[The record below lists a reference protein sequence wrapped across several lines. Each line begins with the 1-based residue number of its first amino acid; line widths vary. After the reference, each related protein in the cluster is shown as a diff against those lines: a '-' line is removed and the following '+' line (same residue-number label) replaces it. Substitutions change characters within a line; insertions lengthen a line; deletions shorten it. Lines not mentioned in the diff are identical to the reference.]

1 MARWKAPLR
10 EYRFVLHEVFGVE
23 EISALPGYEEASPEI
38 FDTVLEEAGKFCE
51 EVLLPLNRSGDEEG
65 VHFENGQ
72 VITPKGFKEAYAQF
86 VEGGWISLAAA
97 PEWGGQG
104 LPKLLHFFVEE
115 MICST
120 NHAFGMYPGLA
131 NGAYEAIRQ
140 HASDELKQRYL
151 PKLVT
156 GEWLGTMNL
165 TEPQCGTDLGLIR
178 SKAEPRGDGSY
189 GITGTKIFISAGEHD
204 LTENIIH
211 LVLARLPD
219 APEGIRGISLF
230 VVPKVLI
237 DEATG
242 AKTRNGVSCGS
253 VEHKMG
259 IHASATCVMNYEDAQ
274 GWLVGEPHKGMR
286 AMFTMMNAARL
297 GVGIQ
302 GLGHAETAYQS
313 AAAYAA
319 ERLQG
324 RALSGAKYPDRPAD
338 PLLVHPDVRRML
350 LTIRAYTEGGR
361 ALAAWVGKELDI
373 SHTHPDAERR
383 AQAEDFVQLMT
394 PIVKAL
400 LTDSGFDSAVMAQ
413 QVLGGHGYI
422 REWGMEQI
430 VRDARITQIYEG
442 TNGIQALDLVG
453 RKLGLGMGRL
463 LRRFFHPVAAY
474 LTEAAKNPAL
484 AELALPALKTFGRL
498 QQVTALVAQKGMA
511 DPVEAGAA
519 ASDYLRLFAHTAL
532 GYLWTRMAEVALPK
546 VESEDGAFYR
556 AKLATARFY
565 MARVHPAA
573 TAHALAIQAGAK
585 SVMEMEEAAF

>member
-1 MARWKAPLR
+1 MATWTAPLR
-10 EYRFVLHEVFGVE
+10 EYRFILHEVLGVE
-23 EISALPGYEEASPEI
+23 AISALPGYEEATPEI
-38 FDTVLEEAGKFCE
+38 FDTVLEEAGKFCAS
-51 EVLLPLNRSGDEEG
+51 VLMPLNRSGDEEG
-65 VHFENGQ
+65 CRLENGQ
-72 VITPKGFKEAYAQF
+72 VFTPKGFKEAYRQF
-86 VEGGWISLAAA
+86 AEAGWISLAAS

-131 NGAYEAIRQ
+131 NGAYEALLQ
-140 HASDELKQRYL
+140 HASPELQQRFL
-151 PKLVT
+151 PKLVS

-178 SKAEPRGDGSY
+178 TRAEPEADGSY
-189 GITGTKIFISAGEHD
+189 RITGTKIFISAGEHD
-204 LTENIIH
+204 LTDNIIH

-242 AKTRNGVSCGS
+242 ARTRNGVACGS
-253 VEHKMG
+253 IEHKMG
-259 IHASATCVMNYEDAQ
+259 IHGSATCVMNYDGAQ
-274 GWLVGEPHKGMR
+274 GWLVGEKHKGMR

-313 AAAYAA
+313 AAAYAS

-324 RALSGAKYPDRPAD
+324 RALSGAKFPDRPAD
-338 PLLVHPDVRRML
+338 PLVVHPDVRRML

-373 SHTHPDAERR
+373 AARHPDADKR
-383 AQAEDFVQLMT
+383 AAADDFVQLMT
-394 PIVKAL
+394 PIVKSL
-400 LTDSGFDSAVMAQ
+400 LTDAGFESAVLAQ
-413 QVLGGHGYI
+413 QILGGHGYI
-422 REWGMEQI
+422 RDWGVEQI
-430 VRDARITQIYEG
+430 VRDSRIAQIYEG

-453 RKLGLGMGRL
+453 RKLGMGTGRL
-463 LRRFFHPVAAY
+463 LRRFFHPVQDY
-474 LTEAAKNPAL
+474 LTTAAKNPDL
-484 AELALPALKTFGRL
+484 AELALPALKTLGRL
-498 QQVTALVAQKGMA
+498 QQVTALVAQKGLA

-519 ASDYLRLFAHTAL
+519 ASDYLRLFAHAAL
-532 GYLWTRMAEVALPK
+532 AYLWTRMAEVALEG
-546 VESEDGAFYR
+546 VNGEDSAFYK

-565 MARVHPAA
+565 MTRILPMA

-585 SVMEMEEAAF
+585 SIMEMEEAAF